1 MRIIELIKN
10 IGILSIGGICT
21 KAISFF
27 LIPLYTA
34 LISVEDYGTIDYL
47 TTMST
52 LLIAIVSFQMHEAVF
67 KFATVQRD
75 NTDEVKAIFTNIWV
89 ASIVLCFCFSIIY
102 FCVIGILDFVG
113 KWYVLLATVVNIFF
127 YMVTKSS
134 RSLGHNVLYSF
145 VNFTS
150 AGVTIVLNLLF
161 LVGLNLPALY
171 LLYAYVVGP
180 LAGGMI
186 CVLADKLW
194 KYFDIRQL
202 NMVRIREYIRYS
214 CPLIPNEVAWWVI
227 HASDRLVIVTFLG
240 LYYAG
245 ILAVATKFSLVYST
259 LFSFFYAAWVEQCFL
274 HYKTQEGKEYIEKMI
289 PKIFLSFAYFTVF
302 FMIVCMYV
310 YPMFIDSSYNE
321 GIGLVPWYLIAV
333 LFNVIVGLVSPIY
346 LIHNETKAVMYSTVI
361 AGIINIGVN
370 LMSVNILGVLSA
382 PISAICGYG
391 SVAMWRWFD
400 VKKRYLNLNISIQ
413 KIAEISILLFF
424 SICLYLFDFKGYD
437 YMVSVFVF
445 LWIGFIG
452 IKGYYSWRKNI

>member
-1 MRIIELIKN
+1 MRIVELIKN

-34 LISVEDYGTIDYL
+34 LISVEDYGTLDYL
-47 TTMST
+47 TTVST

-67 KFATVQRD
+67 KFATVQRG
-75 NTDEVKAIFTNIWV
+75 NINAVKAIFTNIWV
-89 ASIVLCFCFSIIY
+89 ASIVLCFVFSIVY
-102 FCVIGILDFVG
+102 FFVIGVLDFVG
-113 KWYVLLATVVNIFF
+113 KWYVLLATVANIFF

-161 LVGLNLPALY
+161 LVVLHLPALY
-171 LLYAYVVGP
+171 LLYAYVAGP
-180 LAGGMI
+180 LVGGMV

-194 KYFDIRQL
+194 TYFDVRQL
-202 NMVRIREYIRYS
+202 NMAKIKEYIKYS

-245 ILAVATKFSLVYST
+245 ILAVAAKFSLVYST

-274 HYKTQEGKEYIEKMI
+274 HYKTQAGKEYIETMI
-289 PKIFLSFAYFTVF
+289 PKIFFSFAYFTAL
-302 FMIVCMYV
+302 FMIVCMYI
-310 YPMFIDSSYNE
+310 YPIVINSSYTE
-321 GIGLVPWYLIAV
+321 GIFLVPWYLLAV
-333 LFNVIVGLVSPIY
+333 LFNVLVGLVSPIY

-370 LMSVNILGVLSA
+370 LISIGMLGVLSA
-382 PISAICGYG
+382 PVSAICGYG
-391 SVAMWRWFD
+391 SVALWRWFD
-400 VKKRYLNLNISIQ
+400 VKKRYLNLNIPIS
-413 KIAEISILLFF
+413 KITEVSLLVFL
-424 SICLYLFDFKGYD
+424 SVCLYIFDFKGYD
-437 YMVSVFVF
+437 YLVSISVL

-452 IKGYYSWRKNI
+452 IRAYYSWRKNI